1 MKTLIILAFFVCK
14 FSNINAQHS
23 IIGKVI
29 IENSDTL
36 EANVQLYTKN
46 NTSVFTLQTQ
56 KGIFSFSNL
65 MKNKTYYVVASHIG
79 YATDTIKIDR
89 ITKDTNIGTMY
100 LKRNHVK
107 LNEITVVGS
116 CISFQNGS
124 KRIFPNEFQKNSPD
138 AMVMLD
144 KMNLSR
150 INVNPL
156 TKSIT
161 LNGGGS
167 IKVLLNGREVSMV
180 EIAALSP
187 DIIQRIEYHDTPE
200 ARYGNTDVVLDFIT
214 KTDNVGARVYLSLWQ
229 GMLTHFG
236 EDYVSMKLNRGNA
249 QFSLDYNL
257 AYRNWKHLSREYK
270 ETFNLQDVF
279 FSRTELGNPGRF
291 EYINHNIRLN
301 CNYQKNKKIIN
312 FSFGTAIQNT
322 PYKEWKSYLHYQ
334 KSVLNLYDNAK
345 SSATNPYSQLYIQLP
360 IGDRQLYAMNLSGH
374 YNKGKYNRMY
384 QETDSE
390 SKTDQFISNARE
402 TQKGYALS
410 QLYEN
415 RQNWGTLTIGANF
428 SQQFSQSSYDYVKND
443 IERKH
448 HTNIH
453 LSNLYSYA
461 QWGKGWNKLYSRAG
475 IGMNQRWMYVGEQK
489 QNIFTVRPT
498 IFIRYI
504 VTPKIELRYQ
514 GSVSNIMPSQ
524 SALSDYSQ
532 EIDLI
537 QTQKGNPNLKPQID
551 FYNALVFNYNFSKT
565 ALVLYLNQTYSKSPI
580 MESTYCEDK
589 KVIRTQEN
597 HKKFQ
602 NYNVE
607 IEYGG
612 MPFGNMLSFKAFAG
626 MKFYKSNGNQYTHHK
641 TIHYYGGQI
650 SAYYKQFTMR
660 WQFRKNVQDKF
671 WGETLYRYEDGHM
684 LSFGYQTNKINL
696 SADVLNLFSL
706 KHISAQENYSSVAPY
721 KRYEYLNETR
731 NLIRLNLTLNL
742 SYGKNHKEFSKR
754 INDNTNSES
763 SIIKGEK

>member
-1 MKTLIILAFFVCK
+1 MKALIILAFFVCK

-79 YATDTIKIDR
+79 YATDTIKIDC

-107 LNEITVVGS
+107 LDEITVVGS

-124 KRIFPNEFQKNSPD
+124 KRIFPNVFQKNSPD

-279 FSRTELGNPGRF
+279 FFKNR
-291 EYINHNIRLN
+291 IR
-301 CNYQKNKKIIN
+301 
-312 FSFGTAIQNT
+312 
-322 PYKEWKSYLHYQ
+322 
-334 KSVLNLYDNAK
+334 
-345 SSATNPYSQLYIQLP
+345 
-360 IGDRQLYAMNLSGH
+360 
-374 YNKGKYNRMY
+374 
-384 QETDSE
+384 E
-390 SKTDQFISNARE
+390 S
-402 TQKGYALS
+402 
-410 QLYEN
+410 
-415 RQNWGTLTIGANF
+415 WTL
-428 SQQFSQSSYDYVKND
+428 
-443 IERKH
+443 
-448 HTNIH
+448 
-453 LSNLYSYA
+453 
-461 QWGKGWNKLYSRAG
+461 
-475 IGMNQRWMYVGEQK
+475 
-489 QNIFTVRPT
+489 
-498 IFIRYI
+498 
-504 VTPKIELRYQ
+504 
-514 GSVSNIMPSQ
+514 
-524 SALSDYSQ
+524 
-532 EIDLI
+532 
-537 QTQKGNPNLKPQID
+537 
-551 FYNALVFNYNFSKT
+551 
-565 ALVLYLNQTYSKSPI
+565 
-580 MESTYCEDK
+580 
-589 KVIRTQEN
+589 
-597 HKKFQ
+597 
-602 NYNVE
+602 
-607 IEYGG
+607 
-612 MPFGNMLSFKAFAG
+612 
-626 MKFYKSNGNQYTHHK
+626 
-641 TIHYYGGQI
+641 
-650 SAYYKQFTMR
+650 
-660 WQFRKNVQDKF
+660 
-671 WGETLYRYEDGHM
+671 
-684 LSFGYQTNKINL
+684 
-696 SADVLNLFSL
+696 
-706 KHISAQENYSSVAPY
+706 
-721 KRYEYLNETR
+721 
-731 NLIRLNLTLNL
+731 
-742 SYGKNHKEFSKR
+742 
-754 INDNTNSES
+754 
-763 SIIKGEK
+763 